1 MVVKSA
7 DSTMLVFFFSASLKS
22 LLTSAFGWL
31 LARWPKDSVFFDA
44 IVTGSGVT
52 QECILLGEP
61 VVKF

>member
-1 MVVKSA
+1 
-7 DSTMLVFFFSASLKS
+7 MLVFFFSASLKS